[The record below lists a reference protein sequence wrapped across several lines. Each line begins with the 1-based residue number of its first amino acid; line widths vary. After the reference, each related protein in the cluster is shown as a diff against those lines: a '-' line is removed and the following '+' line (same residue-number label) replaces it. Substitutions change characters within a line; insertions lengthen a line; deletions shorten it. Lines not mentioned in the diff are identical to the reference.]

1 MALDALNAIS
11 LFKPVTNVAGIERV
25 GGGGGARKVTGANP
39 FAGGGAVTFGSN
51 GTGELVSNYGPE
63 GASAAA
69 YKGLSND
76 PTQTV
81 GAKFDTARLGIYG
94 F

>member
-1 MALDALNAIS
+1 MGLDALQAIS
-11 LFKPVTNVAGIERV
+11 LFRPVSNVNGIEHV
-25 GGGGGARKVTGANP
+25 GGGGGAGKVGGANP
-39 FAGGGAVTFGSN
+39 FAGGGVAFGTN
-51 GTGELVSNYGPE
+51 GTGELISDYGNT

-76 PTQTV
+76 PSHTV

-94 F
+94 Y